1 MAKVQVI
8 GKNLIRIACDC
19 KKYVHEISKSDSGK
33 IESDT
38 FMVNEPEAET
48 PAKPKPEEKPK
59 KGKKRFPTLFDDE
72 EEEEEETEDEKEED

>member
-38 FMVNEPEAET
+38 FMVNEPDAET
-48 PAKPKPEEKPK
+48 PAKPKPEEKQK
-59 KGKKRFPTLFDDE
+59 KSKKRFPTVFDDDDE
-72 EEEEEETEDEKEED
+72 EEVEEDEKEED